1 MVIRFQLPLG
11 LFMRTLT
18 TEEALQILIDWL
30 RDNIDCDSNIIFD
43 NDEDNTDSAAL
54 LPWIEQA
61 LRDVRDLRHLQLL
74 QQAGTD

>member
-1 MVIRFQLPLG
+1 MPP
-11 LFMRTLT
+11 LT
-18 TEEALQILIDWL
+18 TETALSILIDWL
-30 RDNIDCDSNIIFD
+30 QENICCDSNIIFD

-74 QQAGTD
+74 QQTRTC

>member
-1 MVIRFQLPLG
+1 MPP
-11 LFMRTLT
+11 LT
-18 TEEALQILIDWL
+18 TETALNILIDWL
-30 RDNIDCDSNIIFD
+30 QDNIIFH
-43 NDEDNTDSAAL
+43 NNENNTDSAAL